1 MRTTVS
7 IAVLLALTLSHRT
20 TAATFTRAQTGGPS
34 PCSAARPGD
43 GDLDLYCIELLPAA
57 GVNLAPGVAR
67 LRPPASPFGLAV
79 TAAGAVLYDVDIE
92 LPERPD
98 FRLVPGAT
106 ALVAWAAT
114 PQFDS
119 EMKLGEVGAGVTR
132 LGRIP
137 FDRFLILVTAEP
149 SASVPDRTGRVLLR
163 GASAAVRMQ
172 PHDMAFV
179 LAGLLE
185 PAKPSDA
192 ATAGIVGGRSGDHAD
207 HAGHAMPAAS
217 DEWLPPPMYPGV
229 LMPSSLMGLRPD
241 VTPYLPAERPD
252 TPEARPRERVR
263 LSSGETLE
271 LEAAPVRRTIDGRT
285 VTTLGFNG
293 QYPGPLI
300 DVPEGARVT
309 VRFVNRTDF
318 PTAIHW
324 HGLRLDNRFDGV
336 PHLTQPLVEP
346 GASFE
351 YRLSFPDPGVF
362 WYHPHHRE
370 DALQDLGLHSNIL
383 VRPAATNFLGAAHR
397 DEVLVLDDELVAE
410 SGRRVGY
417 GRESPTHALMGRFGN
432 RLLVNGEPLW
442 RTRAARGEVVRLY
455 FTNVA
460 STRVFNVS
468 FDRAGRSGPSGVRM
482 KVVASDLSRYTR
494 EAWVETVT
502 IAPAERYVVDVRF
515 DEPGEVRLVNRV
527 RAIDHVQARF
537 FAETT
542 VLGLVTVSG
551 SPATPDLAGA
561 FGDLRHDEAVAAE
574 AERLLRAHAQRA
586 PDYELQLSLRVGDV
600 PFPLRP
606 LMQFESVY
614 RAPVEWTGTMPE
626 MDWVVTGQRAQ
637 WLLKD
642 VATGR
647 ANAEIA
653 WRFKKGDLVK
663 IRLVNDRSVLHA
675 MQHPVHIHGQ
685 RFLVLASNGVP
696 NAHPVW
702 KDTVLVPTGFVSD
715 ILVELTN
722 PGSWMLHCHI
732 AEHIESGMRM
742 VFEVTP

>member
-1 MRTTVS
+1 MRTTAS
-7 IAVLLALTLSHRT
+7 IAALLALTVWHQAL
-20 TAATFTRAQTGGPS
+20 AAMFTKAQTGAPS
-34 PCSAARPGD
+34 PCSATRPGD
-43 GDLDLYCIELLPAA
+43 GDLDLYCIELLPPA
-57 GVNLAPGVAR
+57 GVNLAPAAAR

-79 TAAGAVLYDVDIE
+79 TTAGAVLYDVDVE
-92 LPERPD
+92 LSERLDPQ
-98 FRLVPGAT
+98 LVPGAT

-114 PQFDS
+114 PQFDN

-149 SASVPDRTGRVLLR
+149 SARVPERTGRVLLR

-185 PAKPSDA
+185 PRATVDGA
-192 ATAGIVGGRSGDHAD
+192 ASGTAGGRPGD

-229 LMPSSLMGLRPD
+229 PMPSSLMVLRPD
-241 VTPYLPAERPD
+241 VTPYLPADRPD
-252 TPEARPRERVR
+252 APEVRPRERVR
-263 LSSGETLE
+263 LENGQTFEVV
-271 LEAAPVRRTIDGRT
+271 AAPVRRTIDGRI

-300 DVPEGARVT
+300 DVSEGARVT

-370 DALQDLGLHSNIL
+370 DALQDLGLYSNIL
-383 VRPAATNFLGAAHR
+383 VRPAAAAFLGAAHR

-410 SGRRVGY
+410 GGRRVGY

-432 RLLVNGEPLW
+432 RLLVNGEPEW
-442 RTRAARGEVVRLY
+442 RTRAARGEVVRFY

-460 STRVFNVS
+460 STRVFNLS
-468 FDRAGRSGPSGVRM
+468 FDRAGRSAPSGVRM
-482 KVVASDLSRYTR
+482 KVVASDLSRYGR

-537 FAETT
+537 FDETT
-542 VLGLVTVSG
+542 VLGLIAVSG
-551 SPATPDLAGA
+551 APATPDLAAA
-561 FGDLRHDEAVAAE
+561 FSELRYDEAVTAE
-574 AERLLRAHAQRA
+574 AERLLRTHAQRA
-586 PDYELQLSLRVGDV
+586 PDYELQLSLQLGGV

-626 MDWVVTGQRAQ
+626 MDWVVTGQRAL

-647 ANAEIA
+647 TNEQIA
-653 WRFKKGDLVK
+653 WRFNKGDLVK